1 MKPKFNS
8 WYQENPINL
17 YYQLDNA
24 ICSYLLETL
33 YHSMNCGHQFN
44 ARKAHTTID
53 YARNYSLER
62 KFRSLASKRGNFK
75 NTSGLWKFLQF
86 KFKNLV
92 MGLES

>member
-1 MKPKFNS
+1 MKPEFNS

-62 KFRSLASKRGNFK
+62 KLEAWLQKEETSKTLQDYGNFY
-75 NTSGLWKFLQF
+75 SL
-86 KFKNLV
+86 NLRI
-92 MGLES
+92 